1 MRQNNQLLWKWIIFA
16 RSLVPNSIQLGLTES
31 IFILSSIGYL
41 GLVTSQTVG
50 AMPVIP
56 LPNDTPR
63 KPPKPLP
70 PLPEIIPAPQNSPT
84 PIPLT
89 PEKIPGKITV
99 KKFIIL
105 GNKVIPPEEIEKVLV
120 NYHSRPLSFLELLI
134 VPRKI
139 TQLYID
145 RGYITSG
152 AFIPPQTIE
161 NGVVKIE
168 ILEGKIE
175 EIKISGLTRLNEKY
189 IRSRLEIATKSPLN
203 QNKLVNALQLLQI
216 NPLIANISA
225 ELSTGIE
232 PGSSL
237 LRVDIQE
244 ANTFAAS
251 LRVDNRETPSIGEI
265 SRQITLDSNNLLG
278 LGDGLLIAYTNTDGS
293 NGLNNLSYSLPI
305 NARNGKLN
313 LFYSLQ
319 DSEIIEGTFKDLDIE
334 TQNSNFE
341 VSLVQPLYQ
350 TPRKNLALG
359 LALSRQTSKNTL
371 QDIPFPLSEGAD
383 LRGETKISV
392 LRLFQEYS
400 DRHEKQVIAFRSQ
413 FSFGID
419 AFDATINENLPDGE
433 FFTWR
438 GQAQYLRILSPSTT
452 ILVQSDLQLAGSP
465 IVSLEQFSLGGVD
478 TIRGYRQDTVI
489 GDDGL
494 FISAEI
500 SNTVLNLS
508 QLKTKVEIIPFWDFG
523 TVWNTDSEK
532 IDNRVL
538 SSLGIGLRLSID
550 DTFAARLDWGLPL
563 LPVDS
568 VGDSLQDN
576 GLYFSLEL
584 KPFK

>member
-16 RSLVPNSIQLGLTES
+16 RSLVPNSIKLGLTES

-438 GQAQYLRILSPSTT
+438 GQAQYLRILSPNTT

-500 SNTVLNLS
+500 SNTLLNLS